1 MARKKK
7 GEEPKAPEIL
17 SEEPKK
23 EEPNYAEAGKNR
35 FFGGGEK
42 PSEIV
47 KKTKKADKQTIE
59 FEKKFDLLCAA
70 SILAKVATAIRKSL
84 KDEYI
89 SSTVFPHFKEEMSHT
104 KRQGQTF
111 EAVSVTGRT
120 AAQWQYRKK
129 GFGFKADIADILR
142 SFDVPY
148 ETNVKA
154 IEGWM
159 LNPEISENNALIDKL
174 SDLLERAAQSGDF
187 PELLNKKV
195 FIPQEG
201 KKSFT
206 FSDLTIQG
214 IVDKCPEEIQNAL
227 LNSIAEIALAKPTLD
242 GQEVSKKCR
251 PTEGLLE
258 KAFSLVTQSD
268 NLDSILAGL
277 EVGSGDEE

>member
-1 MARKKK
+1 
-7 GEEPKAPEIL
+7 
-17 SEEPKK
+17 
-23 EEPNYAEAGKNR
+23 
-35 FFGGGEK
+35 
-42 PSEIV
+42 
-47 KKTKKADKQTIE
+47 
-59 FEKKFDLLCAA
+59 
-70 SILAKVATAIRKSL
+70 
-84 KDEYI
+84 
-89 SSTVFPHFKEEMSHT
+89 
-104 KRQGQTF
+104 
-111 EAVSVTGRT
+111 
-120 AAQWQYRKK
+120 
-129 GFGFKADIADILR
+129 
-142 SFDVPY
+142 
-148 ETNVKA
+148 
-154 IEGWM
+154 M

>member
-7 GEEPKAPEIL
+7 GEEQKAPEEIL
-17 SEEPKK
+17 SEEQ
-23 EEPNYAEAGKNR
+23 PNYAEAGKNR

-59 FEKKFDLLCAA
+59 FGKKFDLLCAA
-70 SILAKVATAIRKSL
+70 AILSKVAAAIKKSV

-89 SSTVFPHFKEEMSHT
+89 SSTVFPHFKEEMFHT
-104 KRQGQTF
+104 KRQAQTF
-111 EAVSVTGRT
+111 DGVSESGRT
-120 AAQWQYRKK
+120 EAQWQYRKK

-214 IVDKCPEEIQNAL
+214 IVDKCPENIQNAL
-227 LNSIAEIALAKPTLD
+227 LTAIADIAFAKPTLD
-242 GQEVSKKCR
+242 GQEVSKKCK

-258 KAFSLVTQSD
+258 KAFLLVQQSE

-277 EVGSGDEE
+277 EVGSDKDEE